1 MKESFGEQVDY
12 VLHERAAKRAEE
24 VYDKKM
30 VGRRMKDFEGT
41 GPYTS
46 EYISE
51 KEKEVTD
58 AEVGFENKLNNDSQ
72 DVREKKEMAKKLADC
87 LEGIIL
93 NVKTWF
99 GPTSQIYPTTRYD
112 DYFNGVDLVAERM
125 SGGALN
131 HHGFALDITYAGYGT
146 ILKKIERIAERLKQG
161 KLGQVDFFKS
171 NDNRFKGQLGEV
183 PLVVIGVDG
192 NTMRGLVNMFAEGED
207 KKIEDH
213 PVQFQIVDQVLIQCE
228 FFIRLANEIQDE
240 EIANRVITAYTTLK
254 TDFELIKKLK
264 HRLATNIDTG
274 DRDSFHENLQAA
286 LENL

>member
-1 MKESFGEQVDY
+1 MKESFSEQVGY

-30 VGRRMKDFEGT
+30 VGRRMKDFEGV
-41 GPYTS
+41 GPYTIEYVASKEIKVKKAEEDFEAKLAQESQEVRSRS
-46 EYISE
+46 EMS
-51 KEKEVTD
+51 
-58 AEVGFENKLNNDSQ
+58 
-72 DVREKKEMAKKLADC
+72 KKLADC

-131 HHGFALDITYAGYGT
+131 HHGFALDITYAGYTT
-146 ILKKIERIAERLKQG
+146 ILKKIERIANKLKKG
-161 KLGQVDFFKS
+161 ELGNVDFFKS
-171 NDNRFKGQLGEV
+171 NDNRFMGQLGEV
-183 PLVVIGVDG
+183 PLVVIGADG

-207 KKIEDH
+207 NKIEDH
-213 PVQFQIVDQVLIQCE
+213 PVQFQIVEQVLIQCE
-228 FFIRLANEIQDE
+228 FFIRLANEIQDK
-240 EIANRVITAYTTLK
+240 EIANRVIIAYTTLK

-274 DRDSFHENLQAA
+274 DRDSFHGNLQAA